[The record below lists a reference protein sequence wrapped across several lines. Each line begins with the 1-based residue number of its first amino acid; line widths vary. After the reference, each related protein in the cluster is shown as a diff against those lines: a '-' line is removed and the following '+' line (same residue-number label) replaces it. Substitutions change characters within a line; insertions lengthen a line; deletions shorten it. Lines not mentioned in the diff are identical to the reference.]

1 VVGRAAALAKEA
13 RVIRRLVAAA
23 VLLVAAV
30 FFALLA
36 RDAWH
41 WSRAI
46 QDADARATFTPISAS
61 AWQAHTTLP
70 SGLTRRLL
78 GIDDDLAFRR
88 TATRALRLAAQEV
101 TATNQ
106 KQRSVAESALARI
119 VRGPDPQ
126 RASIAADYLGVML
139 YADPPSLD
147 QAANPYQDPSQS
159 GPSDQETPEQK
170 ARTQFAVAARLDP
183 DNDEAQRHLE
193 LMLRTP
199 QAPPHKGVARPGG
212 GEQLGNK
219 GSGARPPGRGY

>member
-1 VVGRAAALAKEA
+1 M
-13 RVIRRLVAAA
+13 IRRLAAA
-23 VLLVAAV
+23 GVLLVAAV

-46 QDADARATFTPISAS
+46 QDADARAAYRPISAN

-78 GIDDDLAFRR
+78 GIDDDLSFRR
-88 TATRALRLAAQEV
+88 TSTRALHLASEEV
-101 TATNQ
+101 TGTNQ
-106 KQRSVAESALARI
+106 KRRSVVETALARI
-119 VRGPDPQ
+119 VRGPNLE
-126 RASIAADYLGVML
+126 RASIAADYLGIML

-159 GPSDQETPEQK
+159 GPSDQQTPEQK
-170 ARTQFAVAARLDP
+170 ARVQFAVAARLDP
-183 DNDEAQRHLE
+183 NNDEAQRHLE